1 MPEPSKM
8 LAWIPTALT
17 VAGLVGGGAV
27 GFYKIDQ
34 NSLKIEDKVEQS
46 DFTNEK
52 TVARDARLRLFT
64 QITTVGDEAASNE
77 EKIGD
82 LQRNDI
88 QGAGEIKL
96 EILKLQT
103 QQKSDKEA
111 IDRQL
116 DTILD
121 LLKEDRE

>member
-1 MPEPSKM
+1 M